1 MDAAQVIVDQVLP
14 AYFAARKAPLRT
26 QRSNGKTIAITLVRW
41 PYT

>member
-1 MDAAQVIVDQVLP
+1 VLP
-14 AYFAARKAPLRT
+14 AYFAARKPPLRT